1 MDATKEDSGST
12 GSERREKE
20 MTDIL
25 TATYVYLALH
35 PITDILIIGGVYLAW
50 RGYKKYLSGGKRN
63 DVQT

>member
-1 MDATKEDSGST
+1 
-12 GSERREKE
+12 

-50 RGYKKYLSGGKRN
+50 RGYKKYLSGGKN
-63 DVQT
+63 DTLQTG